1 MNYLTVAEFAEKNG
15 VSDRYIRRL
24 CAAGKL
30 EAQRSGRAYR
40 IPETAELP
48 ADHRHLRGKVVAEHL
63 APLFAAIDARKAEL
77 RKRRP
82 LTPGE
87 VERLRDEFMV
97 NYTYNSTAIEGN
109 TLTLQETA
117 LVLRGLTVDRKPLKD
132 HLEAVGHR
140 DAFLHIQ
147 ELAKRRSRLREH
159 EIRSIHTLV
168 LMDKPEDRGVYRR
181 VPVTIVGAYTEPVQ
195 PYMIAPKMEEL
206 LRLNEER
213 KKTMHPVERIA
224 RFHLEFEGIHPFID
238 GNGRTGRLIMNL
250 ELIRSGYPPINVK
263 FADRKRYYEAFD
275 AYYRDGQADAMI
287 HLIGEYVRER
297 LEEVLMILEENE

>member
-1 MNYLTVAEFAEKNG
+1 
-15 VSDRYIRRL
+15 
-24 CAAGKL
+24 
-30 EAQRSGRAYR
+30 
-40 IPETAELP
+40 
-48 ADHRHLRGKVVAEHL
+48 
-63 APLFAAIDARKAEL
+63 
-77 RKRRP
+77 
-82 LTPGE
+82 
-87 VERLRDEFMV
+87 MV
-97 NYTYNSTAIEGN
+97 NYTYNSNAIEGN

-117 LVLRGLTVDRKPLKD
+117 LVLQGLTVDRKPLKD

-181 VPVTIVGAYTEPVQ
+181 VPVTIVGAFTEPVQ

-206 LRLNEER
+206 LRRNEER

-224 RFHLEFEGIHPFID
+224 RSHLEFEGIHPFID
-238 GNGRTGRLIMNL
+238 GNGRTGRLVMNL

-275 AYYRDGQADAMI
+275 AYYRDGSTDAMI
-287 HLIGEYVRER
+287 RLIGEYVRDR
-297 LEEVLMILEENE
+297 LEEVLAILA

>member
-30 EAQRSGRAYR
+30 EARRSGRAYR

-48 ADHRHLRGKVVAEHL
+48 ADRRHLRGKVVAEHL
-63 APLFAAIDARKAEL
+63 APLFAAIDERKAEL
-77 RKRRP
+77 GKRRP

-87 VERLRDEFMV
+87 VERLRDEFTV
-97 NYTYNSTAIEGN
+97 NYTYNSNAIEGN

-140 DAFLHIQ
+140 DAFLYIQ

-250 ELIRSGYPPINVK
+250 ELIRSGYLPINVK

-287 HLIGEYVRER
+287 RLIGEYVRDR
-297 LEEVLMILEENE
+297 LEEVLAILA